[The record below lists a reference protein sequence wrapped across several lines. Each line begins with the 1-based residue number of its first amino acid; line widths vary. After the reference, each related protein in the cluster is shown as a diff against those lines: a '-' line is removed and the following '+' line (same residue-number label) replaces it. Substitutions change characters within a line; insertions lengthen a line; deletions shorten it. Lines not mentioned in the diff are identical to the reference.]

1 MGRQI
6 SALLTQVDAKKRDF
20 FEFVAK
26 ELQELQDCGK
36 IKEVRSVFY
45 CLILKISFFVTISY
59 FFCDKI
65 SYVIC
70 FELFVILNLFNL
82 QEHAELLRNTPV
94 QEDYSEILLE
104 VAQSL
109 DSYSSQYLK
118 ENIKKNVSSKINSNL
133 LCYDLIIMI

>member
-1 MGRQI
+1 M
-6 SALLTQVDAKKRDF
+6 F
-20 FEFVAK
+20 FF
-26 ELQELQDCGK
+26 
-36 IKEVRSVFY
+36 
-45 CLILKISFFVTISY
+45 CLILKISFFCDNFL

-70 FELFVILNLFNL
+70 FELFVILNLFDL

-133 LCYDLIIMI
+133 LRYDLIIMI